1 MKFEIEILINKYGQ
15 GLIPL
20 IVLQEKFEAYS
31 LCQKR
36 SFLQEMSFLII
47 QSKPKEEDVDLAIK
61 KEKLKS
67 GYTPCV
73 LLKKGISSYNLERVI
88 NLPENEMGKIFILF
102 MGIFKIAYSRRFKE
116 EMNNINKWW
125 YWDLSDNSNVER
137 ILEGYHNSN

>member
-1 MKFEIEILINKYGQ
+1 MKIEIEILINKYGQ

-20 IVLQEKFEAYS
+20 SVLQEEFDAYS
-31 LCQKR
+31 LYQKR

-67 GYTPCV
+67 GYPPCV

-88 NLPENEMGKIFILF
+88 NLPENEMIKTFILF
-102 MGIFKIAYSRRFKE
+102 MSIFKIAYSRRFKE

-125 YWDLSDNSNVER
+125 YWDLSDNGNVER
-137 ILEGYHNSN
+137 ILEGFHNSN

>member
-1 MKFEIEILINKYGQ
+1 MKIEMEILINKYGQ

-20 IVLQEKFEAYS
+20 IVLQEKFDAYS

-137 ILEGYHNSN
+137 ILEGCHNSK

>member
-1 MKFEIEILINKYGQ
+1 MKIEIEILINKYGQ

-20 IVLQEKFEAYS
+20 IVLQEKFDAYS

-88 NLPENEMGKIFILF
+88 NLPENEMIKTFVLF
-102 MGIFKIAYSRRFKE
+102 MSIFKIAYSRRFKE

-137 ILEGYHNSN
+137 ILEGYYNSN

>member
-1 MKFEIEILINKYGQ
+1 MKIEIEILINKYGQ

-20 IVLQEKFEAYS
+20 SVLQEEFDAYS
-31 LCQKR
+31 LYQKR

-102 MGIFKIAYSRRFKE
+102 MGIFKIAYIRRFKE

-125 YWDLSDNSNVER
+125 YWDLSDNGNVER
-137 ILEGYHNSN
+137 ILEGFHNSN

>member
-1 MKFEIEILINKYGQ
+1 MKFEREILINKYGQ

-102 MGIFKIAYSRRFKE
+102 MGIFKIAYIRRFKE

>member
-1 MKFEIEILINKYGQ
+1 MKIEIEILINKYGQ

-20 IVLQEKFEAYS
+20 SVLQEEFDAYS
-31 LCQKR
+31 LYQKR

-88 NLPENEMGKIFILF
+88 NLPENEMIKTFILF
-102 MGIFKIAYSRRFKE
+102 MSIFKIAYSRRFKE

-125 YWDLSDNSNVER
+125 YWDLSANGNVER
-137 ILEGYHNSN
+137 ILEGFHNSN

>member
-1 MKFEIEILINKYGQ
+1 MS
-15 GLIPL
+15 
-20 IVLQEKFEAYS
+20 VLQEEFDAYS
-31 LCQKR
+31 LYQKR

-73 LLKKGISSYNLERVI
+73 LLKKGISSYNLERVV
-88 NLPENEMGKIFILF
+88 NLPENEMIKTFILF
-102 MGIFKIAYSRRFKE
+102 MSIFKIAYSRRFKE

-125 YWDLSDNSNVER
+125 YWDLSDNGNVER
-137 ILEGYHNSN
+137 ILEGFHNSN

>member
-1 MKFEIEILINKYGQ
+1 MKIEMEILINKYGQ

-20 IVLQEKFEAYS
+20 IVLQEKFDAYS

-102 MGIFKIAYSRRFKE
+102 MGIFKIAYIRRFKE

-137 ILEGYHNSN
+137 ILEGCHNSN

>member
-1 MKFEIEILINKYGQ
+1 MKIEIEILINKYGQ

-20 IVLQEKFEAYS
+20 SVLQEEFDAYS
-31 LCQKR
+31 LYQKS

-88 NLPENEMGKIFILF
+88 NLPENEMIKTFILF
-102 MGIFKIAYSRRFKE
+102 MSIFKIAYSRRFKE

-125 YWDLSDNSNVER
+125 YWDLSDNGNVER
-137 ILEGYHNSN
+137 ILEGFHNSN

>member
-1 MKFEIEILINKYGQ
+1 MKIEIEILINKYGQ

-20 IVLQEKFEAYS
+20 SVLQEEFDAYS
-31 LCQKR
+31 LYQKR

-73 LLKKGISSYNLERVI
+73 LLKKGISSYNLERVV
-88 NLPENEMGKIFILF
+88 NLPENEMIKTFILF
-102 MGIFKIAYSRRFKE
+102 MSIFKIAYSRRFKE

-125 YWDLSDNSNVER
+125 YWDLSDNGNVER
-137 ILEGYHNSN
+137 ILEGFHNSN

>member
-1 MKFEIEILINKYGQ
+1 MKIEMEILINKYGQ

-20 IVLQEKFEAYS
+20 IVLQEKFDAYS

-137 ILEGYHNSN
+137 ILEGCHNSN

>member
-1 MKFEIEILINKYGQ
+1 MKIEIEILINKYGQ

-88 NLPENEMGKIFILF
+88 NLPENEMIKTFVLF
-102 MGIFKIAYSRRFKE
+102 MSIFKIAYSRRFKE

>member
-1 MKFEIEILINKYGQ
+1 
-15 GLIPL
+15 
-20 IVLQEKFEAYS
+20 LQEEFDAYS
-31 LCQKR
+31 LYQKR

-88 NLPENEMGKIFILF
+88 NLPENEMIKTFILF
-102 MGIFKIAYSRRFKE
+102 MSIFKIAYSRRFKE

-125 YWDLSDNSNVER
+125 YWDLSDNGNVER
-137 ILEGYHNSN
+137 ILEGFHNSN

>member
-1 MKFEIEILINKYGQ
+1 MKIEIEILINKYGQ

-20 IVLQEKFEAYS
+20 SVLQEEFDAYS
-31 LCQKR
+31 LYQKR

-88 NLPENEMGKIFILF
+88 KLPENEMGKIFILF

-137 ILEGYHNSN
+137 ILEGCHNSN

>member
-1 MKFEIEILINKYGQ
+1 MKIEIEILINKYGQ

-20 IVLQEKFEAYS
+20 SVLQEEFDAYS
-31 LCQKR
+31 LYQKR

-102 MGIFKIAYSRRFKE
+102 MGIFKIAYIRRFKE

-137 ILEGYHNSN
+137 ILEGCHNSN

>member
-1 MKFEIEILINKYGQ
+1 MS
-15 GLIPL
+15 
-20 IVLQEKFEAYS
+20 VLQEEFDAYS
-31 LCQKR
+31 LYQKR

-102 MGIFKIAYSRRFKE
+102 MGIFKIAYIRRFKE

-137 ILEGYHNSN
+137 ILEGCHNSN

>member
-1 MKFEIEILINKYGQ
+1 MKIEIEILINKYGQ

-61 KEKLKS
+61 KEKLNS

-88 NLPENEMGKIFILF
+88 NLPENEMIKTFVLF
-102 MGIFKIAYSRRFKE
+102 MSIFKIAYSRRFKE

-137 ILEGYHNSN
+137 ILEGYYNSN

>member
-1 MKFEIEILINKYGQ
+1 MKIEIEILINKYGQ

-20 IVLQEKFEAYS
+20 SVLQEEFDAYS
-31 LCQKR
+31 WYQKR

-88 NLPENEMGKIFILF
+88 NLPENEMIKTFILF
-102 MGIFKIAYSRRFKE
+102 MSIFKIAYSRRFKE

-125 YWDLSDNSNVER
+125 YWDLSDNGNVER
-137 ILEGYHNSN
+137 ILEGFHNSN

>member
-1 MKFEIEILINKYGQ
+1 MKIEIEILINKYGQ

-137 ILEGYHNSN
+137 ILEGCHNSN

>member
-102 MGIFKIAYSRRFKE
+102 MGIFKIAYIRRFKE

-137 ILEGYHNSN
+137 ILEGCHNSN

>member
-1 MKFEIEILINKYGQ
+1 MKIEIEILINKYGQ

-20 IVLQEKFEAYS
+20 SVLQEEFDAYS
-31 LCQKR
+31 LYQKR

-137 ILEGYHNSN
+137 ILEGCHNSN

>member
-1 MKFEIEILINKYGQ
+1 MKIEIEILINKYGQ

-20 IVLQEKFEAYS
+20 SVLQEEFDAYS
-31 LCQKR
+31 LYQKR

-88 NLPENEMGKIFILF
+88 NLPENEMIKTFILF
-102 MGIFKIAYSRRFKE
+102 MSIFKIAYSRRFKE

-125 YWDLSDNSNVER
+125 YWDLSDNGNVER
-137 ILEGYHNSN
+137 ILEGFHNSN

>member
-1 MKFEIEILINKYGQ
+1 MKIEIEILINKYGQ

-20 IVLQEKFEAYS
+20 SVLQEEFDAYS
-31 LCQKR
+31 LYQKR

-88 NLPENEMGKIFILF
+88 NLPENEMIKTFILF
-102 MGIFKIAYSRRFKE
+102 MSIFKIAYSRRFKE

-125 YWDLSDNSNVER
+125 YWDLSDKGNVER
-137 ILEGYHNSN
+137 ILEGFHNSN

>member
-1 MKFEIEILINKYGQ
+1 MKIEIEILINKYGQ

-102 MGIFKIAYSRRFKE
+102 MGIFKIAYIRRFKE

>member
-1 MKFEIEILINKYGQ
+1 MKIEIEILINKYGQ
-15 GLIPL
+15 GLMPL
-20 IVLQEKFEAYS
+20 SVLQEKYDTYS

-88 NLPENEMGKIFILF
+88 NLPENEMIKTFILF
-102 MGIFKIAYSRRFKE
+102 MSIFKIAYSRRFKE

-125 YWDLSDNSNVER
+125 YWDLSDNGNVER
-137 ILEGYHNSN
+137 ILEGFHNSN

>member
-20 IVLQEKFEAYS
+20 SVLQEEFDAYS
-31 LCQKR
+31 LYQKR

-102 MGIFKIAYSRRFKE
+102 MGIFKIAYIRRFKE

-125 YWDLSDNSNVER
+125 YWDLSDNGNVER
-137 ILEGYHNSN
+137 ILEGFHNSN

>member
-1 MKFEIEILINKYGQ
+1 MKIEIEILINKYGQ

-20 IVLQEKFEAYS
+20 SVLQEEFDAYS

-47 QSKPKEEDVDLAIK
+47 QSKPKEEDVNLAIK
-61 KEKLKS
+61 EEKLKS

-73 LLKKGISSYNLERVI
+73 LLKKGINSYNLERVI
-88 NLPENEMGKIFILF
+88 SLPENEIGKIFILF
-102 MGIFKIAYSRRFKE
+102 MSIFRIAYSRRFKE

>member
-1 MKFEIEILINKYGQ
+1 MKIEIEILINKYGQ

-20 IVLQEKFEAYS
+20 SVLQEEFDAYS
-31 LCQKR
+31 LYQKR

-73 LLKKGISSYNLERVI
+73 LLKKEISSYNLERVI
-88 NLPENEMGKIFILF
+88 NLPENEMIKTFILF
-102 MGIFKIAYSRRFKE
+102 MSIFKIAYSRRFKE

-125 YWDLSDNSNVER
+125 YWDLSDNGNVER
-137 ILEGYHNSN
+137 ILEGFHNSN

>member
-1 MKFEIEILINKYGQ
+1 MKIEIEILINKYGQ

-20 IVLQEKFEAYS
+20 SVLQEEFDAYS
-31 LCQKR
+31 LYQKR

-73 LLKKGISSYNLERVI
+73 LLKKGISSYNLERVV
-88 NLPENEMGKIFILF
+88 NLPENEMIKTFILF
-102 MGIFKIAYSRRFKE
+102 MSILKIAYSRRFKE

-125 YWDLSDNSNVER
+125 YWDLSDNGNVER
-137 ILEGYHNSN
+137 ILEGFHNSN

>member
-1 MKFEIEILINKYGQ
+1 MKIEIEILINKYGQ

-102 MGIFKIAYSRRFKE
+102 MGIFKIAYIRRFKE

-137 ILEGYHNSN
+137 ILEGCHNSN

>member
-1 MKFEIEILINKYGQ
+1 MKIEIEILINKYGQ

-20 IVLQEKFEAYS
+20 SVLQEEFDAYS
-31 LCQKR
+31 LYQKR

-61 KEKLKS
+61 KEKQKS

-88 NLPENEMGKIFILF
+88 NLPENEMIKTFILF
-102 MGIFKIAYSRRFKE
+102 MSIFKIAYSRRFKE

-125 YWDLSDNSNVER
+125 YWDLSDNGNVER
-137 ILEGYHNSN
+137 ILEGFHNSN

>member
-1 MKFEIEILINKYGQ
+1 MKIEIEILINKYGQ

-20 IVLQEKFEAYS
+20 SVLQEEFDAYS
-31 LCQKR
+31 LYQKR

-88 NLPENEMGKIFILF
+88 NLPENEMIKTFILF
-102 MGIFKIAYSRRFKE
+102 MSIFKIAYSRRFKE

-125 YWDLSDNSNVER
+125 YWDLSDNDNVER
-137 ILEGYHNSN
+137 ILEGFHNSN

>member
-61 KEKLKS
+61 KEKLKR

-102 MGIFKIAYSRRFKE
+102 MGIFKIAYIRRFKE

-137 ILEGYHNSN
+137 ILEGYHNLN

>member
-1 MKFEIEILINKYGQ
+1 MKIEIEILINKYGQ